1 MLPQAYMIGKMSRL
15 EDQYAAFV
23 DYMTKERPYLNEEE
37 TYFSVCER
45 LRINPNDLDELLLRE
60 QGMDGVRIF
69 STLRKKGM

>member
-1 MLPQAYMIGKMSRL
+1 MIGKMSRL

-23 DYMTKERPYLNEEE
+23 DYMTKERPYLNVEE

>member
-1 MLPQAYMIGKMSRL
+1 MIGKMSRL

-23 DYMTKERPYLNEEE
+23 DYMTKVRPYLNEEE